1 MAARGGATA
10 LGPGAAAAAEAA
22 GGGGRGAAGGRAAG
36 MGGMPM
42 GGARGQGDEDT
53 EHKRP
58 SFLVEA
64 DPDETFGT
72 DEVTAPPVIGE

>member
-1 MAARGGATA
+1 MPGG
-10 LGPGAAAAAEAA
+10 G
-22 GGGGRGAAGGRAAG
+22 GGGGRGQGG
-36 MGGMPM
+36 
-42 GGARGQGDEDT
+42 EDG
-53 EHKRP
+53 EHQRP